1 MAGLKEAKEKNAAAS
16 APFCIRVGLEVGMTT
31 IILLVVT
38 AAFFAIG
45 WAVPANHDIK
55 FFR

>member
-16 APFCIRVGLEVGMTT
+16 APFCIRVGLEVGMT

-38 AAFFAIG
+38 AAFFVIG
-45 WAVPANHDIK
+45 GSVPANHDIK
-55 FFR
+55 LFR